1 MTDMTG
7 FNNATSFVQLI
18 TSTNTATGG
27 IASLLVLIALFI
39 ITLVGLLRSNPPQES
54 IMTSGA
60 VCTFVSL
67 LLLAGGM
74 TDIKVVIGFMLIFA
88 LGAISLAL
96 NK

>member
-18 TSTNTATGG
+18 TGVNNATGN
-27 IASLLVLIALFI
+27 IASILVLIALFI
-39 ITLVGLLRSNPPQES
+39 IVLVGLLRNNPPAES

-60 VCTFVSL
+60 VCTIISL
-67 LLLAGGM
+67 IMLAGGI
-74 TDIKVVIGFMLIFA
+74 TNVTVVVGFTLIFA
-88 LGAISLAL
+88 LGAITLAT